1 MATFLPVILRL
12 IYALPQLDERL
23 FAHFAAIAEEPHFTS
38 KIGETAYTPA
48 LSDTT
53 WCSSRSEPLS
63 RSNSSS
69 HRSISFIDESRSSTA
84 NLMTQ
89 PLAVTSGVPSCVATG
104 PRSPPGHGLDRR
116 LRDVAGCAR
125 SCQMSLR
132 TRSSILSP

>member
-1 MATFLPVILRL
+1 MATFLPGILRL

-53 WCSSRSEPLS
+53 WCSSRSELLS

-69 HRSISFIDESRSSTA
+69 HRSITPF
-84 NLMTQ
+84 
-89 PLAVTSGVPSCVATG
+89 VG
-104 PRSPPGHGLDRR
+104 PRRLSTPLRSRGPP
-116 LRDVAGCAR
+116 AA
-125 SCQMSLR
+125 
-132 TRSSILSP
+132 